1 MESKPEILGGGQKV
15 SAEYYPKA
23 NLKWPVVIQGGK
35 YSIEGVTLTLNPN
48 QAYIRCA
55 NPLRLYEVIEMT
67 LNVPGSDRSIKAR
80 AEVVFSNIYGPDDQ
94 ISPRG
99 MIVRFL
105 EISGDDRKVIA
116 KEAFEHL
123 KSREVDSY
131 KLKALQTIMIDQD
144 EIGSEAA

>member
-1 MESKPEILGGGQKV
+1 VG
-15 SAEYYPKA
+15 AEHYPKA
-23 NLKWPVVIQGGK
+23 NLKWPVVIQNGES
-35 YSIEGVTLTLNPN
+35 SIEGVTLTLNPN

-55 NPLRLYEVIEMT
+55 KPLKLYEVIELT
-67 LNVPGSDRSIKAR
+67 INVPDSDCSIKAR

-105 EISGDDRKVIA
+105 EISSDDRKVIA

-123 KSREVDSY
+123 KSKEVDSY
-131 KLKALQTIMIDQD
+131 QLEALQTIILEKG
-144 EIGSEAA
+144 EIEPKAA

>member
-1 MESKPEILGGGQKV
+1 MG
-15 SAEYYPKA
+15 AEHYPKA
-23 NLKWPVVIQGGK
+23 NLKWSVVIQDGER
-35 YSIEGVTLTLNPN
+35 SIEGVTLTLNPN
-48 QAYIRCA
+48 QAYICCA
-55 NPLRLYEVIEMT
+55 KPLKLYEVIEMT
-67 LNVPGSDRSIKAR
+67 INIPDSDRSIKAR

-105 EISGDDRKVIA
+105 EISSDDRKVIA

-123 KSREVDSY
+123 KSKEVDSY
-131 KLKALQTIMIDQD
+131 KLEALQTIIIDQD

>member
-1 MESKPEILGGGQKV
+1 M
-15 SAEYYPKA
+15 SAEHYPKA
-23 NLKWPVVIQGGK
+23 NLKWSVVIQNGK
-35 YSIEGVTLTLNPN
+35 RSIEGVTLTLNPN

-55 NPLRLYEVIEMT
+55 KPLKLYEVIEMT
-67 LNVPGSDRSIKAR
+67 INVPDLDRSIKAR
-80 AEVVFSNIYGPDDQ
+80 AEVVFSNIHGPDDQ

-105 EISGDDRKVIA
+105 EISSDDRKAIA

-123 KSREVDSY
+123 KSKEVDSY
-131 KLKALQTIMIDQD
+131 RLEALQTIILDQD

>member
-1 MESKPEILGGGQKV
+1 MG
-15 SAEYYPKA
+15 AEHYPKA
-23 NLKWPVVIQGGK
+23 NLKWPVVIQNGRR
-35 YSIEGVTLTLNPN
+35 SIEGVTLTLNPN

-55 NPLRLYEVIEMT
+55 KPLKLYEVIEMT
-67 LNVPGSDRSIKAR
+67 INVPDSDCSIWAR

-105 EISGDDRKVIA
+105 EISSDDRKVIA

-123 KSREVDSY
+123 KSKEVDSY
-131 KLKALQTIMIDQD
+131 QLEALQTIILEKG
-144 EIGSEAA
+144 EIEPKAA

>member
-1 MESKPEILGGGQKV
+1 M
-15 SAEYYPKA
+15 SAENYPKA
-23 NLKWPVVIQGGK
+23 NLKWPVVIQDGK
-35 YSIEGVTLTLNPN
+35 RSIEGVTLTLNPN

-55 NPLRLYEVIEMT
+55 KPLKLYEVIEMT
-67 LNVPGSDRSIKAR
+67 IDVPDSDRSIKAR

-105 EISGDDRKVIA
+105 EISSDDRKVIA

-123 KSREVDSY
+123 KSKEVDSY
-131 KLKALQTIMIDQD
+131 KLEALQTIIIEQD

>member
-1 MESKPEILGGGQKV
+1 MG
-15 SAEYYPKA
+15 AEHYPKA
-23 NLKWPVVIQGGK
+23 KLKWPVVIQDGER
-35 YSIEGVTLTLNPN
+35 SIEGVTLALNPN

-55 NPLRLYEVIEMT
+55 KPLKLYEVIEMT
-67 LNVPGSDRSIKAR
+67 INVPDSDRSIKAR

-105 EISGDDRKVIA
+105 EISGDDRKIIA

-123 KSREVDSY
+123 KSKEMDPR
-131 KLKALQTIMIDQD
+131 KLEALQTIIIDQD
-144 EIGSEAA
+144 EVGSKAA

>member
-1 MESKPEILGGGQKV
+1 MST
-15 SAEYYPKA
+15 EYYPKA
-23 NLKWPVVIQGGK
+23 NLKWSVVMQNGK

-55 NPLRLYEVIEMT
+55 KPLKLYEVIDMT
-67 LNVPGSDRSIKAR
+67 IDVPDLDRSLKAR
-80 AEVVFSNIYGPDDQ
+80 AEVVYSNIHGPDDQ

-105 EISGDDRKVIA
+105 EISSDDRKVIA

-123 KSREVDSY
+123 KSKEVDSY
-131 KLKALQTIMIDQD
+131 KLEALQTIIIDQD

>member
-1 MESKPEILGGGQKV
+1 M
-15 SAEYYPKA
+15 SAESYPKA
-23 NLKWPVVIQGGK
+23 NLKWSVFIQSGEH
-35 YSIEGVTLTLNPN
+35 SIEGVTLTLNPN

-55 NPLRLYEVIEMT
+55 KPLKLYEVIEMT
-67 LNVPGSDRSIKAR
+67 IDVPDLDRSIKAR

-105 EISGDDRKVIA
+105 EISSDDRKVIA

-123 KSREVDSY
+123 KSKEVDSY
-131 KLKALQTIMIDQD
+131 RLEALQTIILEQD
-144 EIGSEAA
+144 EIEPKAA

>member
-1 MESKPEILGGGQKV
+1 V
-15 SAEYYPKA
+15 SAENYPIA
-23 NLKWPVVIQGGK
+23 NLKWPVLIENGD

-55 NPLRLYEVIEMT
+55 KPLKLYEVIKMT
-67 LNVPGSDRSIKAR
+67 IDVPDSDRSIKAR
-80 AEVVFSNIYGPDDQ
+80 AEVVFSNIYGPNDQ

-123 KSREVDSY
+123 KSKEVDSY
-131 KLKALQTIMIDQD
+131 KLEALQTIIIDQD

>member
-1 MESKPEILGGGQKV
+1 MG
-15 SAEYYPKA
+15 AEHYPKS
-23 NLKWPVVIQGGK
+23 NLKWPVVIQNGER
-35 YSIEGVTLTLNPN
+35 SIEGVTLTLNPN

-55 NPLRLYEVIEMT
+55 KPLKLYAVIEMT
-67 LNVPGSDRSIKAR
+67 INVPDSDRSIWAR

-105 EISGDDRKVIA
+105 EISSDDRKVIA

-123 KSREVDSY
+123 KSKEVDSY
-131 KLKALQTIMIDQD
+131 KLEALQTIILDQD

>member
-1 MESKPEILGGGQKV
+1 M

-23 NLKWPVVIQGGK
+23 NLKWSVVIQNGK
-35 YSIEGVTLTLNPN
+35 HSIEGVTLTLNPN

-55 NPLRLYEVIEMT
+55 KPLKLYEVIDMT
-67 LNVPGSDRSIKAR
+67 IDVPDLDRSLKAR
-80 AEVVFSNIYGPDDQ
+80 AEVVFSNIHGPDDQ

-105 EISGDDRKVIA
+105 EISSDDRKVIA

-123 KSREVDSY
+123 KSKEVDSY
-131 KLKALQTIMIDQD
+131 KLEALQTIILEQD

>member
-1 MESKPEILGGGQKV
+1 MGVEH
-15 SAEYYPKA
+15 YPKT
-23 NLKWPVVIQGGK
+23 NLKWPVVIQNGRR
-35 YSIEGVTLTLNPN
+35 SIEGVTLTLNPN

-55 NPLRLYEVIEMT
+55 KPLKLYEVIEMT
-67 LNVPGSDRSIKAR
+67 IDVPDSDRSIKAR

-105 EISGDDRKVIA
+105 EISSDDRKVIA

-123 KSREVDSY
+123 KSKEVDSY
-131 KLKALQTIMIDQD
+131 QLEALQTIILEKG
-144 EIGSEAA
+144 EIESKAA

>member
-1 MESKPEILGGGQKV
+1 M
-15 SAEYYPKA
+15 SAENYPKA
-23 NLKWPVVIQGGK
+23 NLKWPVVIQNGK
-35 YSIEGVTLTLNPN
+35 HSIEGVTLTLNPN

-55 NPLRLYEVIEMT
+55 EPLKLYEVIEMT
-67 LNVPGSDRSIKAR
+67 IDVPGSDRSIKAR
-80 AEVVFSNIYGPDDQ
+80 AEVVFSNKYGPDDQ

-105 EISGDDRKVIA
+105 EISSDDRKVIA

-123 KSREVDSY
+123 KSKEVDSY
-131 KLKALQTIMIDQD
+131 KLEALQTIILEQD